1 MPDTGARESN
11 SMKKI
16 TTDYTDDLGDMK
28 EFKGSRVLSRTE
40 ERALGIP
47 APGTPIR
54 MVRKTPK
61 PARINIR
68 MGEDT
73 LAGLKARAAEAGIPY
88 QTLAS
93 SVLHMVSTGKL
104 RLELVKG

>member
-1 MPDTGARESN
+1 
-11 SMKKI
+11 MKKK
-16 TTDYTDDLGDMK
+16 TADYTDDLGEMK

-47 APGTPIR
+47 APGAPAR
-54 MVRKTPK
+54 LVRKTPK

-68 MGEDT
+68 MGADS

>member
-1 MPDTGARESN
+1 MRDIGAKESN
-11 SMKKI
+11 SMKKK
-16 TTDYTDDLGDMK
+16 TADYTDDLGEMK

-47 APGTPIR
+47 APGAPAR
-54 MVRKTPK
+54 LVRKTPK

-68 MGEDT
+68 MGADS